1 MASALVLTGMALGAL
16 IVICVVFVVL
26 SKLLQL
32 GVRVA
37 DRQARIS
44 SPVDSIPPA
53 GSPLS
58 VAELPQREAS
68 RAAEARGTTA
78 AAERVVTSP
87 MPGNILSVKAKTG
100 DVVKAGDVLLIL
112 ESMKVQNE
120 VRAPVGGE
128 IVGIYVSERSSV
140 RRGDRLV
147 SIAVAEK
154 PPTLPQAV
162 SVRPKTTAQAEKP
175 SPSLVSGARVV
186 NCPMPGTIVSIKVT
200 AGDAVKAGD
209 VLLILE
215 SMKIQNEIR
224 APKDGRV
231 KEIHVAE
238 GENVRRGERLLTM
251 S

>member
-1 MASALVLTGMALGAL
+1 MALGAL
-16 IVICVVFVVL
+16 IIICIVFMVL

-37 DRQARIS
+37 DRQVGMSA
-44 SPVDSIPPA
+44 PVDSVPPA
-53 GSPLS
+53 RSPLA
-58 VAELPQREAS
+58 VAELPQGEAS

-87 MPGNILSVKAKTG
+87 MPGTILSIKAKIG
-100 DVVKAGDVLLIL
+100 DVVSAGDVLLTL

-128 IVGIYVSERSSV
+128 VVGIYVSERASV

-162 SVRPKTTAQAEKP
+162 SVRPKSAAQAEKP
-175 SPSLVSGARVV
+175 SPSPVSGAKVV
-186 NCPMPGTIVSIKVT
+186 TCPMPGTIVSIKVT

-209 VLLILE
+209 VLLVLE

-224 APKDGRV
+224 APRDGRV
-231 KEIHVAE
+231 REIYVSE